1 MRLSDVR
8 AKSEAMISKY
18 VTQDGIPMTRWQ
30 CPVCLV
36 VITVHD
42 GMDPGHIVSGLDCLQ
57 RQITSLQETVDAI
70 VTKLGGEL

>member
-1 MRLSDVR
+1 MSP
-8 AKSEAMISKY
+8 AMISKY
-18 VTQDGIPMTRWQ
+18 VTADGIPMTRWQ

-36 VITVHD
+36 VITVYD